1 MSTSGFES
9 FLTKLS
15 NTDNIKSGVDK
26 AVSNS
31 LMRMYNRASKRPYT
45 PIDTGELK
53 NSRTKTRVENHT
65 GEFGYNKEYARRVE
79 YGGRDK
85 KGRYIAPRRY
95 LQKNVNVE
103 SNQFYNEI
111 KKNFGGLT

>member
-9 FLTKLS
+9 FLNKLK
-15 NTDNIKSGVDK
+15 NTDIIKSEVDK
-26 AVSNS
+26 AVADS
-31 LMRMYNRASKRPYT
+31 LTRMYNRASKRPYT

-53 NSRTKTRVENHT
+53 NSRTKTRVSNGS

-79 YGGRDK
+79 YGGRDR

-95 LQKNVNVE
+95 LQRNVSVE
-103 SNQFYNEI
+103 KTLFQKDV
-111 KKNFGGLT
+111 KKALED

>member
-9 FLTKLS
+9 FLSKLD
-15 NTDNIKSGVDK
+15 NTDSIKSGVDK
-26 AVSNS
+26 AVTDS
-31 LMRMYNRASKRPYT
+31 LTRMYNRASKRPYT

-53 NSRTKTRVENHT
+53 NSRTTTRVTNGS
-65 GEFGYNKEYARRVE
+65 GEFGYNKVYARRVE

-95 LQKNVNVE
+95 LQSNVNLEKTQFPNDLRKALE
-103 SNQFYNEI
+103 S
-111 KKNFGGLT
+111 

>member
-9 FLTKLS
+9 FLNKL
-15 NTDNIKSGVDK
+15 NDTDNIKSRVDK
-26 AVSNS
+26 AVDDS
-31 LMRMYNRASKRPYT
+31 LTRMYNRASKRPYT

-53 NSRTKTRVENHT
+53 NSRTKTRVANGS
-65 GEFGYNKEYARRVE
+65 GEFGYNKVYARRVE

-95 LQKNVNVE
+95 LQSNVNLE
-103 SNQFYNEI
+103 KTQFPNDLWKALED
-111 KKNFGGLT
+111 

>member
-9 FLTKLS
+9 LLSKLD
-15 NTDNIKSGVDK
+15 NTDNIKAGVDK
-26 AVSNS
+26 AVTDS
-31 LMRMYNRASKRPYT
+31 LTRMYNRASKRPYT

-53 NSRTKTRVENHT
+53 NSRTKTVVTNGS
-65 GEFGYNKEYARRVE
+65 GEFGYNKVYARRVE

-95 LQKNVNVE
+95 LQSNVNLEKTQFPNDLRNALE
-103 SNQFYNEI
+103 S
-111 KKNFGGLT
+111 

>member
-9 FLTKLS
+9 FLNKLN
-15 NTDNIKSGVDK
+15 NTDNIRARVDK
-26 AVSNS
+26 AVADS
-31 LMRMYNRASKRPYT
+31 LTRMYNRASKRPYT

-53 NSRTKTRVENHT
+53 NSRTKTRVTNGS
-65 GEFGYNKEYARRVE
+65 GEFGYNKVYARRLE

-95 LQKNVNVE
+95 LQNNVNLE
-103 SNQFYNEI
+103 KTQFPNDLRKALED
-111 KKNFGGLT
+111 

>member
-9 FLTKLS
+9 LLNKLE
-15 NTDNIKSGVDK
+15 NTDSIKTGVDK
-26 AVSNS
+26 AVADS
-31 LMRMYNRASKRPYT
+31 LTRMYNRASKRPYT

-53 NSRTKTRVENHT
+53 NSRTKTRVSNGS
-65 GEFGYNKEYARRVE
+65 GEFGYNKVYAKRVE

-95 LQKNVNVE
+95 LQSNINLEKTQFPNDLRKALE
-103 SNQFYNEI
+103 S
-111 KKNFGGLT
+111 

>member
-9 FLTKLS
+9 FLNKLD
-15 NTDNIKSGVDK
+15 NTDSIKSGVDK
-26 AVSNS
+26 AVADS
-31 LMRMYNRASKRPYT
+31 LTRMYNRASKRPYT

-53 NSRTKTRVENHT
+53 NSRTKTRVTNGS
-65 GEFGYNKEYARRVE
+65 GEFGYNKVYARRVE

-95 LQKNVNVE
+95 LQSNVNLEKIQFPNDLRKALE
-103 SNQFYNEI
+103 S
-111 KKNFGGLT
+111 

>member
-9 FLTKLS
+9 FLNKLE
-15 NTDNIKSGVDK
+15 NTDSIKAGVDK
-26 AVSNS
+26 AVADS
-31 LMRMYNRASKRPYT
+31 LTRMYNRASKRPYT

-53 NSRTKTRVENHT
+53 NSRTKTRVVNGS
-65 GEFGYNKEYARRVE
+65 GEFGYNKVYARRVE

-95 LQKNVNVE
+95 LQSNVNLENTQFPNDLRKALE
-103 SNQFYNEI
+103 S
-111 KKNFGGLT
+111 